1 MCKLPVSSSRSSRS
15 SCSSRSS
22 LPPSFLGGSAVFLTR
37 QRILLTLSKLY
48 SQASSALFAAKNELG
63 IAKTEKSC
71 SVRGLGLKNIR
82 DLDFIRSII
91 NKKILKSSHD
101 IK

>member
-1 MCKLPVSSSRSSRS
+1 MV
-15 SCSSRSS
+15 
-22 LPPSFLGGSAVFLTR
+22 GVM

-71 SVRGLGLKNIR
+71 SVRGPWEQYCVGKPGFLFSSGVYYKHIEISLSLFFFKFKDVFILLIILYQYERMIKNK
-82 DLDFIRSII
+82 LII
-91 NKKILKSSHD
+91 
-101 IK
+101 

>member
-1 MCKLPVSSSRSSRS
+1 LSHE
-15 SCSSRSS
+15 
-22 LPPSFLGGSAVFLTR
+22 FTFFFFFF
-37 QRILLTLSKLY
+37 LLTLSKLY